1 MRNMKRTSTKAS
13 ICVLFA
19 LLYLPLTV
27 LDVQSYPPFLN
38 KAKQLGLPAKDCSY
52 CHVNASGGEPFGDRA
67 KWLIEEKKKRAAS
80 AVDVA
85 WLKEYPEPGTASPSS
100 QTAST
105 PASQSTGA
113 GQPSGGDQE
122 FMRLNREW
130 ADAFVKRD
138 KATLERILADDFMS
152 TGPTGAVADK
162 SQYIAGAGSTDAAI
176 EAINIENGNVRMYGD
191 TAVVTGRYTLKGK
204 AGGQDIGGPHS
215 YTAVY
220 VKRQGRWQPVA
231 FHSSRVAQ

>member
-1 MRNMKRTSTKAS
+1 MKRTSTKAS
-13 ICVLFA
+13 ICVAFA
-19 LLYLPLTV
+19 LLYLSLTV
-27 LDVQSYPPFLN
+27 LNVQSYPPFLN

-52 CHVNASGGEPFGDRA
+52 CHVNASGGEPYGERA
-67 KWLIEEKKKRAAS
+67 KWLIEEKKKRGAS

-85 WLKEYPEPGTASPSS
+85 WLKEYKEPGTASSSS
-100 QTAST
+100 QPAST
-105 PASQSTGA
+105 PAGQRTGA
-113 GQPSGGDQE
+113 GQQGGGDEE
-122 FMRLNREW
+122 FMRLGREW

-152 TGPTGAVADK
+152 TGPTGVVADK
-162 SQYIAGAGSTDAAI
+162 SRYVAGVGSTDVAI
-176 EAINIENGNVRMYGD
+176 EAINVEDGKVRMYGD
-191 TAVVTGRYTLKGK
+191 TAVVTGRYTMKGK

-231 FHSSRVAQ
+231 FHSSRIAQ

>member
-1 MRNMKRTSTKAS
+1 MKRTSAKAS
-13 ICVLFA
+13 ICVAFA

-52 CHVNASGGEPFGDRA
+52 CHVNTSGGDPLGDRG
-67 KWLIEEKKKRAAS
+67 KWLVEEKKKRAAS

-85 WLKEYPEPGTASPSS
+85 WLKEYKEPGTASSPSQS
-100 QTAST
+100 AST

-113 GQPSGGDQE
+113 GQQSGGGDQE
-122 FMRLNREW
+122 FMRMGREW

-152 TGPTGAVADK
+152 TGPTGAVANK
-162 SQYIAGAGSTDAAI
+162 AQYVADAGSADATI
-176 EAINIENGNVRMYGD
+176 EAINVEDGSVRMYGD
-191 TAVVTGRYTLKGK
+191 AAVVTGRYTMKGK

>member
-1 MRNMKRTSTKAS
+1 MKRTSTKAS
-13 ICVLFA
+13 IGVAFA
-19 LLYLPLTV
+19 LLYLSLTV
-27 LDVQSYPPFLN
+27 LNVQSYPPFLN

-52 CHVNASGGEPFGDRA
+52 CHVNASGGDPLGDRA
-67 KWLIEEKKKRAAS
+67 KWLVEEKKKRGAS

-85 WLKEYPEPGTASPSS
+85 WLKEYKEPGTGSTSQPANSS
-100 QTAST
+100 AT
-105 PASQSTGA
+105 QSAGA
-113 GQPSGGDQE
+113 GQPGGGDQE
-122 FMRLNREW
+122 FMRMGREW

-162 SQYIAGAGSTDAAI
+162 AQYVAGVGSTDAAI
-176 EAINIENGNVRMYGD
+176 EAINVEDGSVRMYGD
-191 TAVVTGRYTLKGK
+191 TAVVTGHYTMKGK

-231 FHSSRVAQ
+231 FHSSRIAQ

>member
-13 ICVLFA
+13 ICVAFA
-19 LLYLPLTV
+19 LLYLSLTV
-27 LDVQSYPPFLN
+27 LNVQSYPPFLN

-52 CHVNASGGEPFGDRA
+52 CHVNASGGEPYGERA
-67 KWLIEEKKKRAAS
+67 KWLIEEKKKRGAS

-85 WLKEYPEPGTASPSS
+85 WLKEYKEPGTGSS
-100 QTAST
+100 GQPADGST
-105 PASQSTGA
+105 NQSAGA
-113 GQPSGGDQE
+113 GAQGGDQE
-122 FMRLNREW
+122 FMRLGREW

-138 KATLERILADDFMS
+138 KATLERLLADDFMS
-152 TGPTGAVADK
+152 TGPTGAVTDK
-162 SQYIAGAGSTDAAI
+162 SQYVAGVGSTDATI

-204 AGGQDIGGPHS
+204 AGGQDIGGSHS

-231 FHSSRVAQ
+231 FHSSRAAQ

>member
-1 MRNMKRTSTKAS
+1 MSDMKRTSIKVS
-13 ICVLFA
+13 ICAVFA
-19 LLYLPLTV
+19 LLYVPLTTPN
-27 LDVQSYPPFLN
+27 VQSYPPFLN

-52 CHVNASGGEPFGDRA
+52 CHVNASGGEPYGERA

-85 WLKEYPEPGTASPSS
+85 WLKEYKEPGTGSPSS
-100 QTAST
+100 QPAST
-105 PASQSTGA
+105 PAGQSTGA
-113 GQPSGGDQE
+113 GQQGGGDEE
-122 FMRLNREW
+122 FMRLGGEW

-152 TGPTGAVADK
+152 TGPTGATDNKAQYVA
-162 SQYIAGAGSTDAAI
+162 GVGSTDAAI
-176 EAINIENGNVRMYGD
+176 EAINVEDGKVRMYGD
-191 TAVVTGRYTLKGK
+191 TAVVTGRYTMKGK

-231 FHSSRVAQ
+231 FHSSRIAQ